1 MNHSTD
7 SADLPISINSSRW
20 HLPYPIVLDYSVM
33 EGALDEENDV
43 ISVKGNLYK
52 NKLLDGNEK
61 ITETS
66 LESASSRVIPAFAAD
81 EGTMDGKEVIK
92 VHCVDDGGDDRKDK
106 VEEDGIPMDGR
117 APQAAGACMHQRR
130 KGTRKCLLPGKTN
143 GQD

>member
-1 MNHSTD
+1 MDFQLLSSSQAGRRMNHSTD

-20 HLPYPIVLDYSVM
+20 HLPYPIVLIIR
-33 EGALDEENDV
+33 LFQ
-43 ISVKGNLYK
+43 
-52 NKLLDGNEK
+52 
-61 ITETS
+61 
-66 LESASSRVIPAFAAD
+66 PFAD

-106 VEEDGIPMDGR
+106 VEEDGTLWM
-117 APQAAGACMHQRR
+117 AAGACMHQRR